1 MTRANVTAGQF
12 VELENGARLHYASSG
27 TKGAPMLLFVHGFPQ
42 AWFEWEAQLEA
53 FGRDYFAVAPD
64 LRGFNLSSKPKEVE
78 AYRAVNIVDDLTR
91 LTRLLGYERA
101 IVVAHDWGG
110 AVAWNLAIF
119 KPDLVERLVI
129 INAPHPYLFMRALLE
144 DKEQQRASEY
154 MNWLRSEGSEVALA
168 RDHFR
173 PLEKF
178 LADENG
184 TLPAWY
190 DPKTRA
196 RYHAMWSTP
205 GDGGSHSLTGAVN
218 FYRASPLYPGAKSPA
233 PALLDASAW
242 QVKVPTR
249 VIWGDNDR
257 ALRPGLLS
265 GLPGVVPDLRI
276 TRVPGASHWIVQE
289 DAARINRLIADALVS

>member
-1 MTRANVTAGQF
+1 MTGALITTGQF
-12 VELENGARLHYASSG
+12 VDLESGARLHYASAG
-27 TKGAPMLLFVHGFPQ
+27 TRGAPLLLFVHGFPQ

-53 FGRDYFAVAPD
+53 FGGRYFAVAPD

-78 AYRAVNIVDDLTR
+78 AYRAVHIVDDLTR
-91 LTRLLGYERA
+91 LIDFLGYKQA

-119 KPDLVERLVI
+119 KPDRVQRLVI
-129 INAPHPYLFMRALLE
+129 INAPHPFLFMRALLE
-144 DKEQQRASEY
+144 DKEQQSASEY
-154 MNWLRSEGSEVALA
+154 MNWLRAEGSEAALA
-168 RDHFR
+168 RDAFR

-178 LADENG
+178 LADEDG
-184 TLPAWY
+184 KRPLWY
-190 DPKTRA
+190 DAKTQA

-205 GDGGSHSLTGAVN
+205 GDAGSHSLTGAVN

-249 VIWGDNDR
+249 VIWGEKDR
-257 ALRPGLLS
+257 ALRPELLS
-265 GLPGVVPDLRI
+265 SLPQVVPDLQI
-276 TRVPGASHWIVQE
+276 TRVPDASHWIVQE
-289 DAARINRLIADALVS
+289 DPARINRLIDAALTS